1 MLTRDSHS
9 KRPCAR
15 RLPVQALA
23 ANFFCLVA
31 LTGCASPKRFE
42 FTRIQMGVQCRIV
55 VYGADRASTEKAAAA
70 AFEEIARLDGIMSDY
85 RPESEVSRLSQ
96 ARVGEM
102 VPIDADLAHVLATAR
117 RISHASD
124 GAFDVTAGP
133 YVALWRRAR
142 KEGRLPQP
150 DELEAAKRLVGWR
163 HYSTSSSGE
172 QAHFFA
178 EISGVKIDLGGIAKG
193 YAAQHAVEVLSA
205 LEHPRCMV
213 AMAGDIV
220 VGDAPP
226 SKSGWAITTPNG
238 ERLVLAN
245 CGVSTSG
252 DDRQFIEINGMRY
265 SHIIDPRTGLGAIAP
280 RPSCTVIAQRGEWA
294 DALSTAGY
302 LVGRE
307 AWEKLEREFP
317 GTRVMWGPVELTR

>member
-1 MLTRDSHS
+1 
-9 KRPCAR
+9 
-15 RLPVQALA
+15 LPAQALA
-23 ANFFCLVA
+23 ANFVCLVA

-55 VYGADRASTEKAAAA
+55 VYGVDRASTEKAAAS
-70 AFEEIARLDGIMSDY
+70 AFEEIARLDAIMSDY

-96 ARVGEM
+96 APMGEM
-102 VPIDADLAHVLATAR
+102 VPIDADLAHVLTIAR

-133 YVALWRRAR
+133 CVALWRRAR
-142 KEGRLPQP
+142 KEGRLPQA
-150 DELEAAKRLVGWR
+150 DELQAAKRLVGWR
-163 HYSTSSSGE
+163 RYSTVILGE

-178 EISGVKIDLGGIAKG
+178 DAPGVKIDLGGIAKG
-193 YAAQHAVEVLSA
+193 YAAQRAVEILGE
-205 LEHPRCMV
+205 LEHPRSMV
-213 AMAGDIV
+213 AMSGDIV

-226 SKSGWAITTPNG
+226 NRPGWIITTPDRQ
-238 ERLVLAN
+238 RLTLAN
-245 CGVSTSG
+245 GAISTSG
-252 DDRQFIEINGMRY
+252 DDRQFIMINGVRY

-280 RPSCTVIAQRGEWA
+280 RPSCTVIAPRGDWA

-307 AWEKLEREFP
+307 GWEKLEREFP
-317 GTRVMWGPVELTR
+317 GTRVVWGPDERTR